1 MRNANRTPEFYQK
14 NPLGSLP
21 ILELDDGSC
30 LSESVAICRYFEEIQ
45 PEPRLFGVGAREQA
59 IVEMWNRRI
68 ELEIFAPVGQVWS
81 HLSKVA
87 EGRGRRIPEFG
98 EIQKR
103 AALDRI
109 AWLDT
114 ELKSRE
120 FIAGDRYSIAD
131 ITTLC
136 MIDFARTV
144 DIRIQPDQANLTR
157 WYAQRILAAERE
169 GIATDYS
176 RIVTRLATRPNPP
189 PRRRRWSHCRC
200 LRPLRAPPFR
210 RPRGRAP
217 RLRAAPCAR
226 PARCGR

>member
-1 MRNANRTPEFYQK
+1 MKMYDFTLAPSPRRVRIFLAEKGIELELVQVDIMRNANRTPEFYRK

-45 PEPRLFGVGAREQA
+45 PEPALFGVGAREQA
-59 IVEMWNRRI
+59 LVEMWNRRV
-68 ELEIFAPVGQVWS
+68 ELAIFAPVGHVWS

-103 AALDRI
+103 AAIERI

-114 ELKSRE
+114 ELKDRE
-120 FIAGDRYSIAD
+120 FIAGDSYSIAD

-144 DIRIQPDQANLTR
+144 EIRIQPEQEHLSR
-157 WYAQRILAAERE
+157 WYHNVS
-169 GIATDYS
+169 S
-176 RIVTRLATRPNPP
+176 RPSAK
-189 PRRRRWSHCRC
+189 
-200 LRPLRAPPFR
+200 A
-210 RPRGRAP
+210 
-217 RLRAAPCAR
+217 
-226 PARCGR
+226 

>member
-1 MRNANRTPEFYQK
+1 MKMYDFTLAPSPRRVRIFLAEKGIDVELVQLDIMRNANRTPEFYQK

-30 LSESVAICRYFEEIQ
+30 LCESVAICRYFEEIH
-45 PEPRLFGVGAREQA
+45 PEPPLFGVGAREQA
-59 IVEMWNRRI
+59 LVEMWNRRI
-68 ELEIFAPVGQVWS
+68 ELEIFAPVGHVWS

-103 AALDRI
+103 AAIDRVG
-109 AWLDT
+109 WLDA
-114 ELKSRE
+114 ELKNRE

-144 DIRIQPDQANLTR
+144 DIRIQPEQTSLAR
-157 WYAQRILAAERE
+157 WY
-169 GIATDYS
+169 TNVSS
-176 RIVTRLATRPNPP
+176 RPSAK
-189 PRRRRWSHCRC
+189 
-200 LRPLRAPPFR
+200 A
-210 RPRGRAP
+210 
-217 RLRAAPCAR
+217 
-226 PARCGR
+226 